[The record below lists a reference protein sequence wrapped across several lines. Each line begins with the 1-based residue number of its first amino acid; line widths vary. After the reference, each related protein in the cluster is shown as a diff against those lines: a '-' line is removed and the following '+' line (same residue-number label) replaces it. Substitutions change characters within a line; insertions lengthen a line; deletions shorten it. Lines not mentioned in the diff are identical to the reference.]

1 MNRVDDVIRQLAEFG
16 KCKGRA
22 FAPVC
27 AEAAELMDAQQ
38 RRIEDLEERVA
49 IMIEGRGTQAAV
61 EDALDEI
68 RM

>member
-1 MNRVDDVIRQLAEFG
+1 MDRVDTVIKQLSEFG

-27 AEAAELMDAQQ
+27 AEAALLLDTLQ
-38 RRIEDLEERVA
+38 RRNEDLEERVA
-49 IMIEGRGTQAAV
+49 IMMEGRGTQAAV
-61 EDALDEI
+61 ADALDEL